1 MKLKIMAIILLFS
14 MCYAND
20 NIILLDDREQTS
32 ELGLVSYYCVN
43 GVVYMKI
50 DHEKNTTFTPIVKNN
65 INSIQPY
72 KSCSDYMLDKRI
84 KTDEQS
90 LEKNKVDSEKMNFEN
105 IGYTI
110 IVLQIGILIVFAYY
124 VFLLSKKID
133 KGE

>member
-1 MKLKIMAIILLFS
+1 MKLKIMAIILLLS
-14 MCYAND
+14 VCYAND
-20 NIILLDDREQTS
+20 NVVLLEREQTS

-90 LEKNKVDSEKMNFEN
+90 LDRFGS
-105 IGYTI
+105 
-110 IVLQIGILIVFAYY
+110 
-124 VFLLSKKID
+124 
-133 KGE
+133 